1 MRRLAAF
8 IMRGPVQATLV
19 IVVAS
24 LLPLFGWFGAT
35 VIALVTLRGGVRGGV
50 TVMAAAGASLLL
62 IHTLLTGAPQVG
74 LLPLLELWLPAF
86 LLAVWLRRTV
96 SLAATL
102 RLAAVLAGLG
112 VAWMYLLYP
121 DQAVLWAPLLEQVG
135 RTADAG
141 AEQVDAAWLAFI
153 EGMLPLMTGILVLS
167 LAVAV
172 VAAVL
177 LARWLQA
184 LLYYP
189 GGFRREF
196 HDLNLGRPMA
206 AVVTGL
212 LLVALAS
219 GDGLAHDLAFVVSA
233 VFVLQALSLGH
244 ALMAKRGSS
253 RGWFIGIYAL
263 LPLLFQ
269 LVVVIGIA
277 DAAFGWRRRFLAG
290 SGDGNAV

>member
-1 MRRLAAF
+1 
-8 IMRGPVQATLV
+8 
-19 IVVAS
+19 
-24 LLPLFGWFGAT
+24 
-35 VIALVTLRGGVRGGV
+35 
-50 TVMAAAGASLLL
+50 MAAAAVSLLL
-62 IHTLLTGAPQVG
+62 IQTLLAGAAQAN

-121 DQAVLWAPLLEQVG
+121 DQAALWAPLLEQLSGV
-135 RTADAG
+135 AAAG
-141 AEQVDAAWLAFI
+141 AEQVDAAWLTFI

-172 VAAVL
+172 VAALL

-219 GDGLAHDLAFVVSA
+219 GDRLTHDLAFVVSA

-244 ALMAKRGSS
+244 ALVAKRGGS

>member
-1 MRRLAAF
+1 MQRLAAF

-19 IVVAS
+19 TVVAS

-35 VIALVTLRGGVRGGV
+35 VVALVTLRGGARSGA
-50 TVMAAAGASLLL
+50 TVMASAGASLLL
-62 IHTLLTGAPQVG
+62 IHSALAGAPQLN
-74 LLPLLELWLPAF
+74 LLPVLELWLPAF
-86 LLAVWLRRTV
+86 LLAIWLRRTV
-96 SLAATL
+96 SLASTL

-112 VAWMYLLYP
+112 VVWMFWLYP
-121 DQAVLWAPLLEQVG
+121 DQAALWAPLLEQFG
-135 RTADAG
+135 GAAG

-153 EGMLPLMTGILVLS
+153 ENILPLLTGIRVLS
-167 LAVAV
+167 HAAVA

-177 LARWLQA
+177 LARWMQA

-196 HDLNLGRPMA
+196 HDLNLGWPMA
-206 AVVTGL
+206 AVVVGL

-219 GDGLAHDLAFVVSA
+219 GDGLARALAFVVSA

-244 ALMAKRGSS
+244 ALVAKRGGS

-263 LPLLFQ
+263 LLLLFQ
-269 LVVVIGIA
+269 LVVMIGIA

-290 SGDGNAV
+290 SDDGNAV